1 MRHPPSASTSP
12 GKAQQRRQLEE
23 LAGELVRH
31 DQLYYKAAAP
41 ELSDAEYDELVD
53 RYHALADAL
62 GIGDNLVR
70 ISIGVEDADD
80 LIADLDN
87 ALSQV

>member
-1 MRHPPSASTSP
+1 MLEWQCRFWTRDVYRAAGHRSGSTAA
-12 GKAQQRRQLEE
+12 GGRRGGNE
-23 LAGELVRH
+23 R
-31 DQLYYKAAAP
+31 KAAP
-41 ELSDAEYDELVD
+41 
-53 RYHALADAL
+53 

-87 ALSQV
+87 ALSRV